1 MEYLVLS
8 DREILYMGSSLS
20 SAKYFAKKSWNKQI
34 YIIKKLK

>member
-20 SAKYFAKKSWNKQI
+20 NAKYFAKKSWNKHI
-34 YIIKKLK
+34 YVVKKRK